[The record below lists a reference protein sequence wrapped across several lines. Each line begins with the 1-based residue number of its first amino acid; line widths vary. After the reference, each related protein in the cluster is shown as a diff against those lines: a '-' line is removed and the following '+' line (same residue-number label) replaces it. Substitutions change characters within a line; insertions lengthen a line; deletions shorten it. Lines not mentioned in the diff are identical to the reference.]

1 MTPSSWFDD
10 IYTGI
15 PEIDREHRTIAAT
28 MDHARRL
35 ITQDADADL
44 VAPLIQRAHSLFEHH
59 IASEER
65 AFAAIA
71 AGLPVVLVRDHDALH
86 TEVLSGLTAAL
97 RRVAAEDDRAGW
109 IAALDAAAGAL
120 REDLLTFDSRLAQR
134 LHEGESPADP

>member
-1 MTPSSWFDD
+1 MTPSFWIDD
-10 IYTGI
+10 IHTGI
-15 PEIDREHRTIAAT
+15 PEIDREHRTITAT

-35 ITQDADADL
+35 IAQDADAEL
-44 VAPLIQRAHSLFEHH
+44 IAPLIQRAHNLFEHH

-86 TEVLSGLTAAL
+86 AEVLNGLTAAL
-97 RRVAAEDDRAGW
+97 RRVAEEDDRAGW

-134 LHEGESPADP
+134 LREGDPSAR